1 MDFASKTVLELRKI
15 AREHNIKLSSGINKS
30 EIIQRLEE
38 ALDGKSAE
46 DTVQLSMLPEEEQNS
61 TPAPDVPERDEA
73 ENEKEEEEDSADPS
87 AEKERFAKPAAPI
100 FSSPIPNF
108 SSKPV
113 IPVIPSIPSVPA
125 VPSSASAPASAQNAA
140 PAKAAPAKSGQPHY
154 RSSWHNAQSSA
165 QNKFTPASRQQA
177 GSWNS
182 APARPQPEPARSSF
196 GPSSSG
202 FGPRFGPQSGGGFGP
217 QQGGG
222 FGPQQAASG
231 FGPQQNTGFG
241 PQSASEEPEKEDAV
255 RADEENGSRS
265 SFTPPTGKIPEQRTF
280 TKTAPARP
288 FAGDSRPSFSPRSF
302 SQDMPQTH
310 REPLDMPSIEELI
323 TPAECAEASGVLEV
337 LPDGYGFLRSDS
349 LLPSSHDLYVAS
361 SIVRRYELRSGDFVE
376 GRVRP
381 PRDGDK
387 YSALLYVSSVNGIP
401 AEELAP
407 RTSFD
412 DLTPVY
418 SDRRLLLDDSRY
430 PDIRLADLIAPIGFG
445 NRALL
450 LFPPNC
456 GKREFMSH
464 LADALVTLNES
475 VSVIMLL
482 LDFAPEEVT
491 AIRDEVSCPVLAT
504 TFDQTP
510 ETQIR
515 LIDLAQ
521 ERAHRLAENGKD
533 VVLIVDSLTRL
544 VKTYS
549 AASQSNRPS
558 AGLINP
564 SALFRAKKLFGA
576 ARCAREGGSLTMIA
590 TMDIETGNK
599 LDDSIVEEFRSNAN
613 TEMYMDS
620 SIARMGIYPPLHY
633 QRSRSHRTELLL
645 DAKEQEG
652 LKALRDLLSS
662 GSPANA
668 VTQLLGLI
676 DKVARNKDV
685 LIKIIN
691 WAALMSGRQS

>member
-1 MDFASKTVLELRKI
+1 
-15 AREHNIKLSSGINKS
+15 
-30 EIIQRLEE
+30 
-38 ALDGKSAE
+38 
-46 DTVQLSMLPEEEQNS
+46 
-61 TPAPDVPERDEA
+61 
-73 ENEKEEEEDSADPS
+73 
-87 AEKERFAKPAAPI
+87 
-100 FSSPIPNF
+100 
-108 SSKPV
+108 
-113 IPVIPSIPSVPA
+113 
-125 VPSSASAPASAQNAA
+125 
-140 PAKAAPAKSGQPHY
+140 
-154 RSSWHNAQSSA
+154 
-165 QNKFTPASRQQA
+165 
-177 GSWNS
+177 
-182 APARPQPEPARSSF
+182 
-196 GPSSSG
+196 
-202 FGPRFGPQSGGGFGP
+202 
-217 QQGGG
+217 
-222 FGPQQAASG
+222 
-231 FGPQQNTGFG
+231 
-241 PQSASEEPEKEDAV
+241 
-255 RADEENGSRS
+255 
-265 SFTPPTGKIPEQRTF
+265 
-280 TKTAPARP
+280 
-288 FAGDSRPSFSPRSF
+288 
-302 SQDMPQTH
+302 
-310 REPLDMPSIEELI
+310 
-323 TPAECAEASGVLEV
+323 
-337 LPDGYGFLRSDS
+337 
-349 LLPSSHDLYVAS
+349 
-361 SIVRRYELRSGDFVE
+361 
-376 GRVRP
+376 
-381 PRDGDK
+381 
-387 YSALLYVSSVNGIP
+387 
-401 AEELAP
+401 
-407 RTSFD
+407 
-412 DLTPVY
+412 
-418 SDRRLLLDDSRY
+418 
-430 PDIRLADLIAPIGFG
+430 
-445 NRALL
+445 
-450 LFPPNC
+450 
-456 GKREFMSH
+456 MSH

-533 VVLIVDSLTRL
+533 VVLTVDSLTRL

>member
-1 MDFASKTVLELRKI
+1 MDFASKTVVELRKI
-15 AREHNIKLSSGINKS
+15 AKEHNVRLPSGINKS
-30 EIIQRLEE
+30 DIIQRLEE
-38 ALDGKSAE
+38 ALGSE
-46 DTVQLSMLPEEEQNS
+46 DVKDAVQLSMLPASEEKAAA
-61 TPAPDVPERDEA
+61 APETEKADDA
-73 ENEKEEEEDSADPS
+73 ENRDDEEPDAGVKS
-87 AEKERFAKPAAPI
+87 AKPVAPI

-108 SSKPV
+108 SAK
-113 IPVIPSIPSVPA
+113 PVIPSIPSIPTVP
-125 VPSSASAPASAQNAA
+125 APASQAPAQN
-140 PAKAAPAKSGQPHY
+140 PVPSKSTPAPAKSGQPHY
-154 RSSWHNAQSSA
+154 RSSWHNAQSQT
-165 QNKFTPASRQQA
+165 QNKFTPAARQQP
-177 GSWNS
+177 STWNS
-182 APARPQPEPARSSF
+182 APTRPQAEQPRTTF
-196 GPSSSG
+196 GPSASG
-202 FGPRFGPQSGGGFGP
+202 FGPRFGPQSAGGFGP
-217 QQGGG
+217 QQGAG
-222 FGPQQAASG
+222 FGPQQSSG
-231 FGPQQNTGFG
+231 FGPQSTGFG
-241 PQSASEEPEKEDAV
+241 PQNAAEDAETQDTV
-255 RADEENGSRS
+255 KQEEENTARPA
-265 SFTPPTGKIPEQRTF
+265 FTPSTSKIPEQRGIA
-280 TKTAPARP
+280 KPVPARP
-288 FAGDSRPSFSPRSF
+288 FAAETRPSFSGRSF
-302 SQDMPQTH
+302 TPEVSQAR
-310 REPLDMPSIEELI
+310 REPLDMPSIEDLI
-323 TPAECAEASGVLEV
+323 TPSECAEASGVLEV

-349 LLPSSHDLYVAS
+349 LLPSSRDLYVAS
-361 SIVRRYELRSGDFVE
+361 SIIRRYELRSGDFVE

-381 PRDGDK
+381 TRDGDK
-387 YSALLYVSSVNGIP
+387 YNALLYVSTVNGTP
-401 AEELAP
+401 VEELSP

-412 DLTPVY
+412 DLTPIY

-456 GKREFMSH
+456 GKRQFISH
-464 LADALVTLNES
+464 LADALVSLNEDL
-475 VSVIMLL
+475 SVIMLL
-482 LDFAPEEVT
+482 LDVAPEEVT
-491 AIRDEVSCPVLAT
+491 AIRDEVSCPVLAS

-533 VVLIVDSLTRL
+533 VVLIIDSLTRL

-549 AASQSNRPS
+549 AASQANRQS
-558 AGLINP
+558 AGMINP

-576 ARCAREGGSLTMIA
+576 ARCAREGGSLTIIA
-590 TMDIETGNK
+590 TMDIESGNK
-599 LDDSIVEEFRSNAN
+599 LDDSIIEEFRSNAN
-613 TEMYMDS
+613 TEIFMDS
-620 SIARMGIYPPLHY
+620 SIARMGIYPAVHY

-691 WAALMSGRQS
+691 WAALMSGRQN